1 MPKMTQFAS
10 ISDSAIATVKGL
22 AGLSIMATL
31 VTVSLPAYANDYER
45 CTNELS
51 KRQLST
57 EDIASACARAL
68 VPQDLG
74 NCVQRIVE
82 RTSITAPEALNACR
96 QVRRPLDLATC
107 TVDIRNRLGDSN
119 MGSVLES
126 CRRSLLP
133 VRYADCVVG
142 LAKSA
147 KASTPQAM
155 EACIDAYY
163 FPREVDPTFIPY
175 PITSAPTTLDTPTLT
190 PMPEI
195 VTPTPQPVT
204 PTPTPSTAPRVPALW

>member
-1 MPKMTQFAS
+1 MHKMTQFAS
-10 ISDSAIATVKGL
+10 IPDSAIATVKGL
-22 AGLSIMATL
+22 AGLSVMVTL
-31 VTVSLPAYANDYER
+31 VMVSSPAQANDYER
-45 CTNELS
+45 CTQELS

-68 VPQDLG
+68 VPRDLG

-82 RTSITAPEALNACR
+82 RTSVAAPEALTACR
-96 QVRRPLDLATC
+96 QVRRPLDLAAC

-119 MGSVLES
+119 MGQVLES

-133 VRYADCVVG
+133 TRYADCVVG

-147 KASTPQAM
+147 KASTPQAL
-155 EACIDAYY
+155 ETCIDAYY

-175 PITSAPTTLDTPTLT
+175 PITSAPATLDTPTLT
-190 PMPEI
+190 PMPEL
-195 VTPTPQPVT
+195 VMPSPQPVT
-204 PTPTPSTAPRVPALW
+204 PTPTPAPRVPALW